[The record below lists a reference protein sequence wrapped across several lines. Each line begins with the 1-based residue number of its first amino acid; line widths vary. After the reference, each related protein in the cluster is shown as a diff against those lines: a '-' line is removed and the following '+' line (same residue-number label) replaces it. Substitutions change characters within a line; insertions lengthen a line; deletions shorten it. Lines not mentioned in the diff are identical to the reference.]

1 MKRTRQELGLKLVPQ
16 KRLLKMVSVPVPC
29 PEKQHLLH
37 FMSLSKP
44 PHTPPLLLL
53 CYDHIAEIRDE
64 KSLFINYR
72 TFLLFIKCY

>member
-16 KRLLKMVSVPVPC
+16 KRLLQMVSVPVPC
-29 PEKQHLLH
+29 PVKWYLLH

-53 CYDHIAEIRDE
+53 CYDHIAEIWDE
-64 KSLFINYR
+64 KKPFYQLQNFSIIY
-72 TFLLFIKCY
+72 